1 MDLRDKIR
9 ALKDYPS
16 EGIIFR
22 DITTLLKEADGFKAA
37 IDQISDLRDDEID
50 VVVGIEARGFIVGA
64 PIAYKK
70 DCGFVPIRKPGKLP
84 AETISREYALE
95 YGTDK
100 IEMHKDAIKEGS
112 RVLIVDDLLAT
123 GGTSKAAVELIESLG
138 GIVVGLDFLIEL
150 EGLPG
155 RDALKGYDV
164 RSVIKY

>member
-22 DITTLLKEADGFKAA
+22 DITTLLKESDGFKEA
-37 IDQISDLRDDEID
+37 IDQISDLRNDEVD

-70 DCGFVPIRKPGKLP
+70 GCGFVPVRKPGKLP
-84 AETISREYALE
+84 SETVSKEYSLE

-100 IEMHKDAIKEGS
+100 IEMHQDAIKEGTK
-112 RVLIVDDLLAT
+112 VLIVDDLLAT
-123 GGTSKAAVELIESLG
+123 GGTSKAAIELIESLG
-138 GIVVGLDFLIEL
+138 GVIIGLDFLIEL
-150 EGLPG
+150 EDLPG
-155 RDALKGYDV
+155 RDVLKGYDV